1 MIRDATAT
9 KARILESATT
19 EFATHGLAGARVD
32 RLAERAG
39 ANKERIYAYFGS
51 KEGLF
56 DAVVEENI
64 DQLLDAVP
72 FTADDLPGYAVA
84 LFDFNVSHPEF
95 TRLALWHTLERPGIM
110 FQLPHAAASTGR
122 KLELL
127 AAAQQA
133 GSVDDS
139 LPPERLLELVLALVH
154 SGVLIPAPS
163 AAADLDAQRAALR
176 VAMQRL
182 TTPARQHSTTAGAH
196 G

>member
-9 KARILESATT
+9 RARILEAATT
-19 EFATHGLAGARVD
+19 EFAAHGLAGARVD

-56 DAVVEENI
+56 DATVGENI

-110 FQLPHAAASTGR
+110 FQLPHAAESTGK
-122 KLELL
+122 KLVAL

-133 GSVDDS
+133 GLVDPS
-139 LPPERLLELVLALVH
+139 LPPERLLELVLGLVH
-154 SGVLIPAPS
+154 AGMLIPAPT
-163 AAADLDAQRAALR
+163 AAADLNSQRDALR
-176 VAMQRL
+176 VAMGRL
-182 TTPARQHSTTAGAH
+182 ATP
-196 G
+196 

>member
-9 KARILESATT
+9 RARILEAATA
-19 EFATHGLAGARVD
+19 EFAAHGLAGARVD

-39 ANKERIYAYFGS
+39 ANKERIYAYFGN

-56 DAVVEENI
+56 DATVEANI

-72 FTADDLPGYAVA
+72 FTAEDLPAYAVS

-110 FQLPHAAASTGR
+110 FQLPHTAESTGR
-122 KLELL
+122 KLIAL

-133 GSVDDS
+133 GLVDDS
-139 LPPERLLELVLALVH
+139 LPPGRLLELVLGLVH
-154 SGVLIPAPS
+154 AGLLIPA
-163 AAADLDAQRAALR
+163 ATDNNDLDAQREALR
-176 VAMQRL
+176 LALQKL
-182 TTPARQHSTTAGAH
+182 ANPKLNK
-196 G
+196 